1 VTVLRAERI
10 GTNQATCRGVTVT
23 GRHALV
29 LSPAVC
35 RCAVLPS
42 QQWATGEGRRQLA
55 VMVKNP
61 AIPSGWFGINWLAR
75 SGGHSLAAY
84 ALAASERRT

>member
-1 VTVLRAERI
+1 VTKKKIEATSPSELADKVWSELGTDADRVEFQAAWERK
-10 GTNQATCRGVTVT
+10 A
-23 GRHALV
+23 
-29 LSPAVC
+29 
-35 RCAVLPS
+35 S
-42 QQWATGEGRRQLA
+42 QRLEELA

-61 AIPSGWFGINWLAR
+61 AIPSGWYRVNWLAR

>member
-1 VTVLRAERI
+1 MTTKKIEAASPSELAEKI
-10 GTNQATCRGVTVT
+10 WNELGTDADRVEFMSAWE
-23 GRHALV
+23 RKAAKRL
-29 LSPAVC
+29 
-35 RCAVLPS
+35 
-42 QQWATGEGRRQLA
+42 EELA

-61 AIPSGWFGINWLAR
+61 AIPSGWFRMNWLAR